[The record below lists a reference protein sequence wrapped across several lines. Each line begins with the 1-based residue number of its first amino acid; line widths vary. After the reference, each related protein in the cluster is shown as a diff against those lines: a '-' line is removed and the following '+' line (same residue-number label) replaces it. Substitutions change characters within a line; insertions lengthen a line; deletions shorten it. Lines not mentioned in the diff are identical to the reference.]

1 MAMTALGVAATSPA
15 ARAATVAPAVVA
27 VPAAPVLFAHAALAS
42 TYPADGSVVPTEPTQ
57 VTATFDQP
65 IGITPASLEV
75 YTPDGNRA
83 DDGDA
88 TLAAPEEI
96 TVSLLPG
103 LGTGTYTATWHVIS
117 ADTHPVSGAFTFS
130 IGAPS
135 ATHVPALEETPNAL
149 VGILFAVVRW
159 IEYASFALMCGAVAF
174 LIVCWPAGAGR
185 KGVIRL
191 VTVSWAA
198 LLLSTLCG
206 LLLQGPYAADEGVG
220 QLFNAQLVQSTLS
233 STLGTASQARE
244 LMAFLA
250 GGAAS
255 LLLPR
260 LPGAGRRARGALGV
274 TWAILTTA
282 VAASWAVYDHASTGV
297 QAPLGGIPAD
307 IIHLDAMAIWIG
319 GLAVLAGFTLH
330 GRGQA
335 DARPAGGQADEDAHS
350 TGDDSAA
357 VAVERFSAIALGCVA
372 VIAASGAYQ
381 TWREAGAWDAL
392 VDTSYGQLI
401 LAKVG
406 GLILLIGLGYLARRY
421 IRRGLRPASGGLVTA
436 DDPSTAAVPAAVGT
450 LSAPTAL
457 DAPSAAS
464 PAASP
469 TAPAMRRLRVSVTV
483 ELAIAAVILAFTAL
497 LVNTAT
503 GRESYAPTVA
513 ASQPF
518 NTGGPNGTG
527 TVHVFIGPARLG
539 PNTIDVYFT
548 SDAGRGYVPAQVTAE
563 LYYAAK
569 DLGPIAVPLTQTT
582 RSQYR
587 TQLAALTF
595 TGQWSLVV
603 TVRSDAFD
611 ETTVTFAFGV
621 H

>member
-1 MAMTALGVAATSPA
+1 LTVRRGRRRGQRFGVIAAIAVIGSAAQAATGGPA
-15 ARAATVAPAVVA
+15 ARALPM
-27 VPAAPVLFAHAALAS
+27 HAALAS
-42 TYPADGSVVPTEPTQ
+42 TYPTDGSVVPTEPSQ

-88 TLAAPEEI
+88 TLGGPEEI
-96 TVSLLPG
+96 EVSLLPG

-149 VGILFAVVRW
+149 VGTLFAAARLV
-159 IEYASFALMCGAVAF
+159 EYTSFALLCGAVAF

-185 KGVIRL
+185 RGVIRL

-206 LLLQGPYAADEGVG
+206 LFLQGPYAANESIG
-220 QLFNAQLVQSTLS
+220 QLVNAQLVQSTLS
-233 STLGTASQARE
+233 STFGTASQARE

-260 LPGAGRRARGALGV
+260 LAGAGRLARIALGV

-297 QAPLGGIPAD
+297 QAPLGGVSAD
-307 IIHLDAMAIWIG
+307 IVHLDAMAIWIG
-319 GLAVLAGFTLH
+319 GLAVLAGFTL
-330 GRGQA
+330 RGQVPDGTVPDITAA
-335 DARPAGGQADEDAHS
+335 DSTAAD
-350 TGDDSAA
+350 GAA
-357 VAVERFSAIALGCVA
+357 VAVQRFSAIALGCVA
-372 VIAASGAYQ
+372 VIVASGAYQ
-381 TWREAGAWDAL
+381 TWREVGAWDAL
-392 VDTSYGQLI
+392 ADTSYGRLI
-401 LAKVG
+401 LAKIA
-406 GLILLIGLGYLARRY
+406 GLVVLIGLGYLARRY
-421 IRRGLRPASGGLVTA
+421 IRHGLRA
-436 DDPSTAAVPAAVGT
+436 
-450 LSAPTAL
+450 
-457 DAPSAAS
+457 
-464 PAASP
+464 
-469 TAPAMRRLRVSVTV
+469 APALRRLRVSVAV
-483 ELAIAAVILAFTAL
+483 ELAVAAVILTFTAL

-503 GRESYAPTVA
+503 GREAYAPTVT
-513 ASQPF
+513 ASQAF
-518 NTGGPNGTG
+518 NTGGPDGRG

-548 SDAGRGYVPAQVTAE
+548 DDAGRGYVPAQVTAE
-563 LYYAAK
+563 LYYPAK
-569 DLGPIAVPLTQTT
+569 ALGPISVPLTQITGG
-582 RSQYR
+582 QYR
-587 TQLAALTF
+587 TQLAAFGF

-611 ETTVTFAFGV
+611 ETTASFPFGV

>member
-1 MAMTALGVAATSPA
+1 LTLGQGGRRGRKPAAWAAIAVFGAMTAFGVARDAPA
-15 ARAATVAPAVVA
+15 AQAGTAAPAA
-27 VPAAPVLFAHAALAS
+27 VAAPALFLHAALAS
-42 TYPADGSVVPTEPTQ
+42 TYPTDGSVLPTEPSQ
-57 VTATFDQP
+57 VSATFDQP

-83 DDGDA
+83 DDGDT
-88 TLAAPEEI
+88 TLAGPEEI
-96 TVSLLPG
+96 EVSLLPG

-135 ATHVPALEETPNAL
+135 ATHVPALEETPNTL
-149 VGILFAVVRW
+149 VSTLFAVVRAV
-159 IEYASFALMCGAVAF
+159 EYASFALMGGAVAF
-174 LIVCWPAGAGR
+174 LIVCWPAGARRG
-185 KGVIRL
+185 GVIRL

-198 LLLSTLCG
+198 LLGSTLCG
-206 LLLQGPYAADEGVG
+206 LLLQGPYAADESIG
-220 QLFNAQLVQSTLS
+220 QLVNAQLVRSTLS
-233 STLGTASQARE
+233 STFGPASQARE

-260 LPGAGRRARGALGV
+260 LSGAGPRARIVLGV

-297 QAPLGGIPAD
+297 QAPLGGVPAD

-319 GLAVLAGFTLH
+319 GLAILAGFTLRGH
-330 GRGQA
+330 GHGQA
-335 DARPAGGQADEDAHS
+335 DQDADGTAADG
-350 TGDDSAA
+350 TVAA
-357 VAVERFSAIALGCVA
+357 VRRFSAIALGCVA

-381 TWREAGAWDAL
+381 TWREVGGWDAL
-392 VDTSYGQLI
+392 ADTSYGRLI
-401 LAKVG
+401 LAKVA

-421 IRRGLRPASGGLVTA
+421 IGHGLG
-436 DDPSTAAVPAAVGT
+436 ST
-450 LSAPTAL
+450 
-457 DAPSAAS
+457 DS
-464 PAASP
+464 PPGA
-469 TAPAMRRLRVSVTV
+469 APAMRRLRLSVAV
-483 ELAIAAVILAFTAL
+483 ELVVAAVILAFTAV

-503 GRESYAPTVA
+503 GRESYAPTVT

-539 PNTIDVYFT
+539 PNTIDVYLT
-548 SDAGRGYVPAQVTAE
+548 GGAGRGYVPAQVTAE
-563 LYYAAK
+563 LYYPAK
-569 DLGPIAVPLTQTT
+569 ALGPIAVALTKTAPG
-582 RSQYR
+582 QYR
-587 TQLAALTF
+587 TQLATFGF
-595 TGQWSLVV
+595 TGPWSLAV

-611 ETTVTFAFGV
+611 ETTVSFPFGV